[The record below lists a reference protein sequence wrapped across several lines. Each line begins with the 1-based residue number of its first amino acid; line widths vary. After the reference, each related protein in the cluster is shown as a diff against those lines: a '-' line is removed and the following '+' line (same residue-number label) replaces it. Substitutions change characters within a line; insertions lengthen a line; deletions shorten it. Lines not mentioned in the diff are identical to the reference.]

1 MKLKQDKNGYVPV
14 LMRTGKDLVASKVS
28 ILIAN
33 AVISNGKKVEESS
46 EFEGYNLSVDDQYFF
61 ASILKKP
68 EKPEFS
74 EPIPKKE
81 E

>member
-1 MKLKQDKNGYVPV
+1 MKLKQDKNGYVEI

-33 AVISNGKKVEESS
+33 AIISNGKKVEESS
-46 EFEGYNLSVDDQYFF
+46 EFEGYNLSVDDQYFL
-61 ASILKKP
+61 ASIRKKP

-74 EPIPKKE
+74 EPTTKKE